1 MNTASIGGSSPRPGS
16 APTDNLAAVTV
27 HPAPSYLMQP
37 APSYAEFPK
46 PGEHKC
52 AGHTRGSMENIPE
65 NPGLTLSTV
74 QHPIFTVDE
83 ESDDDE
89 SVTATTPILSREN
102 VNASI
107 DNTPTVNDSPTASND
122 NTVNN
127 TLTTP
132 SDAVVYID
140 ENNQTSI
147 AEPALI
153 ENAAMI
159 TPADCV
165 NATTA
170 VENSSIVI
178 EKSR

>member
-1 MNTASIGGSSPRPGS
+1 
-16 APTDNLAAVTV
+16 
-27 HPAPSYLMQP
+27 
-37 APSYAEFPK
+37 
-46 PGEHKC
+46 
-52 AGHTRGSMENIPE
+52 MENIPE

-74 QHPIFTVDE
+74 HHPIFTVDE

-102 VNASI
+102 VNAAI

-127 TLTTP
+127 TLTTHN
-132 SDAVVYID
+132 DAVVYID

-147 AEPALI
+147 TEPAPI
-153 ENAAMI
+153 ENAALI